1 MEVTPFDSQPDG
13 ATPLT
18 DDDVHG
24 LKLSWIS
31 TQAELNQAEAENI
44 LRGRL
49 WASRNRRQ
57 PFWYLRDA
65 GLQELHQRILGDVW
79 DWAGKLRK
87 RETNIGIDPHQ
98 IPIQLRDLCDD
109 TLAQTD
115 DRTNL
120 AYPVDE
126 LAVRFHHR
134 LVLIHPFPNG
144 NGRHARLATDLLVAN
159 LGAEPFSWGGAELTT
174 ATDLRANYLAALRH
188 ADSNHDLAPLI
199 AFARHTN

>member
-1 MEVTPFDSQPDG
+1 MEVTPFDGQPDG

-18 DDDVHG
+18 DDDVRG

-49 WASRNRRQ
+49 WASRIRRR
-57 PFWYLRDA
+57 PFWYLRDDR
-65 GLQELHQRILGDVW
+65 LQELHRRILGDVW
-79 DWAGKLRK
+79 DWAGKLRE
-87 RETNIGIDPHQ
+87 RETNIGIDPHH
-98 IPIQLRDLCDD
+98 IRIQLRDLCDD

-115 DRTNL
+115 EHTNL

-134 LVLIHPFPNG
+134 LLLIHPFPNG
-144 NGRHARLATDLLVAN
+144 NGRHSRLATDLLVAD
-159 LGAEPFSWGGAELTT
+159 LGAEPLSWGGAQLTT
-174 ATDLRANYLAALRH
+174 DTDLRANYLSALRH
-188 ADSNHDLAPLI
+188 ADSNHDFAPLI
-199 AFARHTN
+199 AFARRTN